1 MDLIRQ
7 KTFSF
12 LIKEEIMNKKYI
24 KEDQKVLLF
33 GFFSCGDFNNE
44 NIYVTINSKEV
55 FEFIKNLLIK
65 HNFEFANDK
74 KNQFLVKQSV
84 FNFKEIKKDNNFFA
98 GCFLNG
104 GSISSI
110 DSVSYHLE
118 IKFFNEQFANLM
130 INIFEKFDI
139 FFKIIQ
145 RKSSFVLY
153 LKKIENICDFLKA
166 IEVYQAY
173 LDFEE
178 AKIERDFNN
187 NINRITNF
195 DFYNQK
201 RIAEVNNR
209 FLNNYK
215 LIIEKQMT
223 ELFSQ
228 AELTFFE
235 LKKENLDLSLIEL
248 ANLMLSKKIYRSKSS
263 LNRYLLKL
271 ENIVKKLTS

>member
-12 LIKEEIMNKKYI
+12 LIKEEIMNKKYT
-24 KEDQKVLLF
+24 KEDQKALLF

-74 KNQFLVKQSV
+74 KNQFLVKQSI

-118 IKFFNEQFANLM
+118 IKFFNEQFVNLM

-139 FFKIIQ
+139 FLKQFKE
-145 RKSSFVLY
+145 KVHL
-153 LKKIENICDFLKA
+153 
-166 IEVYQAY
+166 
-173 LDFEE
+173 
-178 AKIERDFNN
+178 
-187 NINRITNF
+187 
-195 DFYNQK
+195 FY
-201 RIAEVNNR
+201 I
-209 FLNNYK
+209 
-215 LIIEKQMT
+215 
-223 ELFSQ
+223 
-228 AELTFFE
+228 
-235 LKKENLDLSLIEL
+235 
-248 ANLMLSKKIYRSKSS
+248 SKK
-263 LNRYLLKL
+263 
-271 ENIVKKLTS
+271 

>member
-1 MDLIRQ
+1 
-7 KTFSF
+7 
-12 LIKEEIMNKKYI
+12 MNKKYT
-24 KEDQKVLLF
+24 KEDQKALLF

-74 KNQFLVKQSV
+74 KNQFLVKQSI

-139 FFKIIQ
+139 FFKTIQ